1 MFIQVTGLDGSGTS
15 SIAERLKNKS
25 DNAVVLKT
33 PSNEYEGRKIIDT
46 VVRQDSKV
54 ANMLYYLSSTVYMSD
69 YIKNHYDLKETDV
82 YVVRYLIDTVVS
94 NRVAGI
100 PIDLNYNIYGNNL
113 LVPDLTL
120 FIYTDE
126 EIRQNRI
133 TNRGKSEL
141 DKVLLI
147 QTIRPDR
154 MENALKDFKG
164 TVMFS
169 DSDHEFI
176 QAVATRIIDITPDGT
191 VDRISKYDDFLA
203 NETVQQQISE
213 KYKS

>member
-94 NRVAGI
+94 NRGAGI

-141 DKVLLI
+141 DKVLDNNSKRLRFLEEFKKLLI
-147 QTIRPDR
+147 MEKTI
-154 MENALKDFKG
+154 
-164 TVMFS
+164 
-169 DSDHEFI
+169 I
-176 QAVATRIIDITPDGT
+176 
-191 VDRISKYDDFLA
+191 VDNSSTNF
-203 NETVQQQISE
+203 NETIE
-213 KYKS
+213 KTYSKILEYKRNI